1 MSRSPSNELEDCLVS
16 TSSHLGFCIRLIIIV
31 PGEEALFRKV
41 VAQLDV
47 EVDLLISLNTIEAK

>member
-16 TSSHLGFCIRLIIIV
+16 TSI